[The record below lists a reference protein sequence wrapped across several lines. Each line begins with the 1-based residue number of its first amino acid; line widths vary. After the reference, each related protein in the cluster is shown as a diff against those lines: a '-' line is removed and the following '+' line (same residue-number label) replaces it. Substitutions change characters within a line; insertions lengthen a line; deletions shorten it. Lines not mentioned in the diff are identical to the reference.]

1 MKIKKIIA
9 LMLLSGCLII
19 GTNIAYAD
27 CKDTRT
33 FEQTIPALTFFDIED
48 LKKIEGNENKST
60 SEIQD
65 WFYSEM
71 DKYVKEK
78 LTPDLYA
85 DEDLGTIELDGANL
99 FKVLP
104 KPACGRQDT
113 PYSISDE
120 IKNKTFEL
128 AKSKIEGLSDLDKP
142 YSAYY
147 DSERKAY
154 YCAFTKRVNIPI
166 TGFYGKTIDVKTEKN
181 YNVYIK
187 EKKDQIFID
196 DERLNNYLSEN
207 PNVDVNKEYLSIL
220 YNVLKEQEGD
230 KIKNIEEYPED
241 TSFHKEGNHAYVY
254 GYVTNND
261 GEKILTK
268 IWINLLEFYGNE
280 ADFPI
285 TINEIESGLSEENVN
300 KINNILKKYNE
311 NIFYVGG
318 YKLDNNIL
326 KPNFYNNKD
335 YYIDFKKGSG
345 EGSYWAYR
353 FNFKIKPD
361 FTFDSILKNFDLNS
375 EKYSKY
381 KDFNNLMIKKYN
393 CELNKIKEYISSSD
407 GKENINSYVKNK
419 DESFTLLKTDVLNEY
434 AKDYIIL
441 ESKNGKNYL
450 VKINNLIVPA
460 VKLYEN
466 PLDKEET
473 ITEEDKHNIDK
484 VFRHYFK
491 DLYKS
496 TEFVSDKVRIDPCGR
511 AYLKV
516 KIFFND
522 NVFNELET
530 EIRVNR
536 TIADRIP
543 YCPPTVAYDPNTN
556 SYHETC
562 YTEEMCLSN
571 RYRFEILDPNNFSEN
586 VECTPEKSDIPNE
599 PDEPEKPIVPNVP
612 NNKTPATP
620 SNIPSNNSTPREKT
634 NTTVVPKQNDE
645 KTPITIVN
653 AEEKIITENDFQEG
667 KNPNSLIKRDI
678 KTGDNLFTI
687 TILMLFGILGVGGN
701 WFCDKLDNVKK
712 RE

>member
-1 MKIKKIIA
+1 MKIRKIIA

-33 FEQTIPALTFFDIED
+33 IETEIPALTYFDIEN
-48 LKKIEGNENKST
+48 LKKIDGNENKSE
-60 SEIQD
+60 SEIQN

-99 FKVLP
+99 FKVLQT
-104 KPACGRQDT
+104 PACGRQDT

-128 AKSKIEGLSDLDKP
+128 AKSKIEGLSDWDKP

-154 YCAFTKRVNIPI
+154 YCAFTKKVNIPI
-166 TGFYGKTIDVKTEKN
+166 TGFYGKTINVKTEKN

-196 DERLNNYLSEN
+196 GERLNNYLNEN
-207 PNVDVNKEYLSIL
+207 PNVDVNKEYLQIL

-241 TSFHKEGNHAYVY
+241 TSFHKEGNRAYVC
-254 GYVTNND
+254 GYVINND

-268 IWINLLEFYGNE
+268 IWMDLLDYIPDDN
-280 ADFPI
+280 DFSI
-285 TINEIESGLSEENVN
+285 TINEIEHGLNEETVN

-318 YKLDNNIL
+318 YKLDSNIA
-326 KPNFYNNKD
+326 KYNQSDRKYHIVLERYTGE
-335 YYIDFKKGSG
+335 YYYF
-345 EGSYWAYR
+345 AYD

-441 ESKNGKNYL
+441 ESKNGKKYL
-450 VKINNLIVPA
+450 IKINNLIIPA

-473 ITEEDKHNIDK
+473 ITEENKHDIDK

-536 TIADRIP
+536 TFSDLETV
-543 YCPPTVAYDPNTN
+543 CPPAFINNYNDGTTYRQCQKEGDCSITDK
-556 SYHETC
+556 
-562 YTEEMCLSN
+562 
-571 RYRFEILDPNNFSEN
+571 YRFEIFDPNNYSEN
-586 VECTPEKSDIPNE
+586 VECTPEKPDIPDK
-599 PDEPEKPIVPNVP
+599 PDEPEKPIVLNVP

-653 AEEKIITENDFQEG
+653 SEEKVITENDFQEG
-667 KNPNSLIKRDI
+667 KNSNSLIKRDI

-701 WFCDKLDNVKK
+701 WFCNKLDKVKK

>member
-1 MKIKKIIA
+1 MKIRKIMA
-9 LMLLSGCLII
+9 LMLLSGCLIM
-19 GTNIAYAD
+19 GTNIAYAN

-33 FEQTIPALTFFDIED
+33 IEWEIPAYGHFDFTD
-48 LKKIEGNENKST
+48 LRKIEGNENKTDEELSNLLFSNMT
-60 SEIQD
+60 
-65 WFYSEM
+65 
-71 DKYVKEK
+71 KYVKEK
-78 LTPDLYA
+78 LTPDLLK

-104 KPACGRQDT
+104 PPACGRQDT

-128 AKSKIEGLSDLDKP
+128 AKSKIEGLSDWDKP

-154 YCAFTKRVNIPI
+154 YCAFTKKVNIPI
-166 TGFYGKTIDVKTEKN
+166 TGFYGKTINVKTEKN

-196 DERLNNYLSEN
+196 GERLNGYLNEN
-207 PNVDVNKEYLSIL
+207 PNVDVNKEYLQIL

-407 GKENINSYVKNK
+407 GKENIDSYVKNK
-419 DESFTLLKTDVLNEY
+419 DESFTLLKTDILNEY
-434 AKDYIIL
+434 AKEYIVL
-441 ESKNGKNYL
+441 ESKNGKKYL
-450 VKINNLIVPA
+450 VKINDLIVPA

-496 TEFVSDKVRIDPCGR
+496 TEFISDKVRIDPCGR

-586 VECTPEKSDIPNE
+586 VECTPEKPDI
-599 PDEPEKPIVPNVP
+599 PDEPEKPIVPDVP
-612 NNKTPATP
+612 NNPTPATP

-653 AEEKIITENDFQEG
+653 SEEKNITENDFQEG
-667 KNPNSLIKRDI
+667 KNPNLLIKRDI

>member
-1 MKIKKIIA
+1 MKIRKIMA
-9 LMLLSGCLII
+9 LMLLSGCLIM

-33 FEQTIPALTFFDIED
+33 IEWEIPADGHFDFTD
-48 LKKIEGNENKST
+48 LRKIEGNENKTDEELSNLLFSNMT
-60 SEIQD
+60 
-65 WFYSEM
+65 
-71 DKYVKEK
+71 KYVKEK
-78 LTPDLYA
+78 LTPDLLK

-104 KPACGRQDT
+104 PPACGRQDT
-113 PYSISDE
+113 SYSISDE

-128 AKSKIEGLSDLDKP
+128 AKSKIEGLSDWDKP
-142 YSAYY
+142 YNAYY

-154 YCAFTKRVNIPI
+154 YCAFTKKVNIPI
-166 TGFYGKTIDVKTEKN
+166 NNFYGKTITVKTEKN

-187 EKKDQIFID
+187 EKKAQIFID
-196 DERLNNYLSEN
+196 GKRLNGYLNEN

-254 GYVTNND
+254 GYVTTND

-268 IWINLLEFYGNE
+268 IWMDLLDYIPYDN
-280 ADFPI
+280 DFSI
-285 TINEIESGLSEENVN
+285 TINEIEHGLNEETVN

-318 YKLDNNIL
+318 YKLDSNIAKYDQYDGKYHIGL
-326 KPNFYNNKD
+326 EKCTENLCRY
-335 YYIDFKKGSG
+335 S
-345 EGSYWAYR
+345 YR
-353 FNFKIKPD
+353 FNFKFEPD

-419 DESFTLLKTDVLNEY
+419 DESFTLLKTDILNEY

-441 ESKNGKNYL
+441 ESKNGKKYL

-522 NVFNELET
+522 NIFNELET

-543 YCPPTVAYDPNTN
+543 YCPPTMAYDPNTN

-571 RYRFEILDPNNFSEN
+571 RYRFDILDPNNFSEN
-586 VECTPEKSDIPNE
+586 VECTPEKPDIPN
-599 PDEPEKPIVPNVP
+599 EPEKPIVPNVP
-612 NNKTPATP
+612 NKTTPTTP

-653 AEEKIITENDFQEG
+653 SEEKIITENDFQEG

-687 TILMLFGILGVGGN
+687 TILILFGILGVGGN

>member
-1 MKIKKIIA
+1 MKIRKIMA
-9 LMLLSGCLII
+9 LMLLSGCLIM

-33 FEQTIPALTFFDIED
+33 IEWEIPVDGHFDFTD
-48 LKKIEGNENKST
+48 LRKIEGNENKTDEELSNLLFSNMT
-60 SEIQD
+60 
-65 WFYSEM
+65 
-71 DKYVKEK
+71 KYVKEK

-99 FKVLP
+99 FKVLSP
-104 KPACGRQDT
+104 PTCERQDT

-128 AKSKIEGLSDLDKP
+128 AKSKIEGLSDWDKP

-154 YCAFTKRVNIPI
+154 YCAFTKKVNIPI
-166 TGFYGKTIDVKTEKN
+166 NNFYGKTITVKTEKN

-196 DERLNNYLSEN
+196 GKRLNDYLSEN
-207 PNVDVNKEYLSIL
+207 PNADVNKEYLQIL

-230 KIKNIEEYPED
+230 KIKNIEEYTED
-241 TSFHKEGNHAYVY
+241 TGFHKEGNRAYVY

-268 IWINLLEFYGNE
+268 IWMDLLDYIPDDN
-280 ADFPI
+280 DFSI
-285 TINEIESGLSEENVN
+285 TINEIEHGLKEETVN

-318 YKLDNNIL
+318 YKLDSNIF
-326 KPNFYNNKD
+326 KYDQYYKQ
-335 YYIDFKKGSG
+335 YYICLEKCEENLCHYS
-345 EGSYWAYR
+345 YR
-353 FNFKIKPD
+353 FNFKLQPD
-361 FTFDSILKNFDLNS
+361 FTFDSILKNFDLDS

-381 KDFNNLMIKKYN
+381 KDFNNLMIKKYS
-393 CELNKIKEYISSSD
+393 CELKKIKEYISSSD

-419 DESFTLLKTDVLNEY
+419 DESFTLLKTDILNEY

-441 ESKNGKNYL
+441 ESKNGKKYL

-536 TIADRIP
+536 TFSDLETV
-543 YCPPTVAYDPNTN
+543 CPPAFINNYNDGTTYRQCQKEGDCSIT
-556 SYHETC
+556 
-562 YTEEMCLSN
+562 N
-571 RYRFEILDPNNFSEN
+571 RYRFGILDPNIFSEN
-586 VECTPEKSDIPNE
+586 VECTPEKPDVPDK
-599 PDEPEKPIVPNVP
+599 PDEQENPIIPNVP
-612 NNKTPATP
+612 NNPTPATP

-653 AEEKIITENDFQEG
+653 SEEKVITENDFQEG
-667 KNPNSLIKRDI
+667 KNSNLLIKRDI

-687 TILMLFGILGVGGN
+687 TILMLFGILGLGGN
-701 WFCDKLDNVKK
+701 WFCNKLYKVKK

>member
-1 MKIKKIIA
+1 MKIRKIMA
-9 LMLLSGCLII
+9 LMLLSGCLIM

-33 FEQTIPALTFFDIED
+33 IEWEIPADGHFDFTD
-48 LKKIEGNENKST
+48 LRKIEGNENKTDEELSNLLFSNMT
-60 SEIQD
+60 
-65 WFYSEM
+65 
-71 DKYVKEK
+71 KYVKEK
-78 LTPDLYA
+78 LTPDLLK

-104 KPACGRQDT
+104 PPACGRQDT

-128 AKSKIEGLSDLDKP
+128 AKSKIEGLSDWDKP

-147 DSERKAY
+147 DSEKKAY
-154 YCAFTKRVNIPI
+154 YCAFTKKVNIPI
-166 TGFYGKTIDVKTEKN
+166 NNFYGKTITVKTEKN

-196 DERLNNYLSEN
+196 SERLNNYLNEN
-207 PNVDVNKEYLSIL
+207 PNVDVNKEYLQIL

-254 GYVTNND
+254 GYVTTND

-268 IWINLLEFYGNE
+268 IWMDLLDYIPYDN
-280 ADFPI
+280 DFSI
-285 TINEIESGLSEENVN
+285 TINEIEHGLNEETVN

-318 YKLDNNIL
+318 YKLDNNIV

-335 YYIDFKKGSG
+335 YYINFKSGSR

-407 GKENINSYVKNK
+407 GKENINSYIKNK
-419 DESFTLLKTDVLNEY
+419 DESFTLLKTDILNEY
-434 AKDYIIL
+434 AKEYIVL
-441 ESKNGKNYL
+441 ESKNGKKYL
-450 VKINNLIVPA
+450 VKINDLIVPA

-496 TEFVSDKVRIDPCGR
+496 TEFVSNKVRIDPCGR

-543 YCPPTVAYDPNTN
+543 YCPPTVAYNPDTN
-556 SYHETC
+556 SYYETC

-586 VECTPEKSDIPNE
+586 VECTPEK
-599 PDEPEKPIVPNVP
+599 PDEPEKPIIPNVP

-653 AEEKIITENDFQEG
+653 SEEKVITENDFQEG
-667 KNPNSLIKRDI
+667 KNPNLLIKRDI

-687 TILMLFGILGVGGN
+687 TILMLFGILGLVGN

>member
-1 MKIKKIIA
+1 MKIRKIMA
-9 LMLLSGCLII
+9 LMLLSGCLIV

-33 FEQTIPALTFFDIED
+33 IEWEIPADGHFDFTD
-48 LKKIEGNENKST
+48 LRKIEGNENKTDEELSNLLFSNMT
-60 SEIQD
+60 
-65 WFYSEM
+65 
-71 DKYVKEK
+71 KYVKEK
-78 LTPDLYA
+78 LTPDLLK

-104 KPACGRQDT
+104 PPACGRQDT
-113 PYSISDE
+113 PYSISYE

-128 AKSKIEGLSDLDKP
+128 AKSKIEGLSDWDKP
-142 YSAYY
+142 HNAYY

-154 YCAFTKRVNIPI
+154 YCAFTKKVNIPI
-166 TGFYGKTIDVKTEKN
+166 NNFYGKTITVKTEKN

-187 EKKDQIFID
+187 ENKDQIFID
-196 DERLNNYLSEN
+196 GERLNGYLNEN
-207 PNVDVNKEYLSIL
+207 PNVDVNKEYLQIL
-220 YNVLKEQEGD
+220 YNVLKEQEGN

-241 TSFHKEGNHAYVY
+241 TNFHKEGNHAYVY

-268 IWINLLEFYGNE
+268 IWMDLLDYIPYDN
-280 ADFPI
+280 DFLI
-285 TINEIESGLSEENVN
+285 TINEIEHGLNEETVN

-318 YKLDNNIL
+318 YKLDSNIAKYDQYDGKYHIEL
-326 KPNFYNNKD
+326 KKCTENLCRY
-335 YYIDFKKGSG
+335 S
-345 EGSYWAYR
+345 YR
-353 FNFKIKPD
+353 FNFKFEPD
-361 FTFDSILKNFDLNS
+361 FTFDSILKNFDLDS

-381 KDFNNLMIKKYN
+381 KDFNNLMIKKYS

-419 DESFTLLKTDVLNEY
+419 DESFTLLKTSELNEY
-434 AKDYIIL
+434 AKEYIVL
-441 ESKNGKNYL
+441 ESKNGKKYL

-473 ITEEDKHNIDK
+473 ITEENKHNIDK

-571 RYRFEILDPNNFSEN
+571 RYRFDILDPNNFSEN
-586 VECTPEKSDIPNE
+586 VECTPEKPDIPN
-599 PDEPEKPIVPNVP
+599 EPEKPIVPNVP
-612 NNKTPATP
+612 NNTTPTTP

-653 AEEKIITENDFQEG
+653 SEEKVITENDFQEG
-667 KNPNSLIKRDI
+667 KNPNLLIKRDI

-687 TILMLFGILGVGGN
+687 TILMFFGILGLGGN
-701 WFCDKLDNVKK
+701 WFCDKLDKVKK

>member
-1 MKIKKIIA
+1 MD
-9 LMLLSGCLII
+9 LLD
-19 GTNIAYAD
+19 Y
-27 CKDTRT
+27 
-33 FEQTIPALTFFDIED
+33 IP
-48 LKKIEGNENKST
+48 
-60 SEIQD
+60 
-65 WFYSEM
+65 Y
-71 DKYVKEK
+71 
-78 LTPDLYA
+78 
-85 DEDLGTIELDGANL
+85 
-99 FKVLP
+99 
-104 KPACGRQDT
+104 
-113 PYSISDE
+113 
-120 IKNKTFEL
+120 
-128 AKSKIEGLSDLDKP
+128 
-142 YSAYY
+142 
-147 DSERKAY
+147 
-154 YCAFTKRVNIPI
+154 
-166 TGFYGKTIDVKTEKN
+166 
-181 YNVYIK
+181 
-187 EKKDQIFID
+187 
-196 DERLNNYLSEN
+196 
-207 PNVDVNKEYLSIL
+207 
-220 YNVLKEQEGD
+220 
-230 KIKNIEEYPED
+230 
-241 TSFHKEGNHAYVY
+241 
-254 GYVTNND
+254 NND
-261 GEKILTK
+261 
-268 IWINLLEFYGNE
+268 FS
-280 ADFPI
+280 I
-285 TINEIESGLSEENVN
+285 TINEIEHGLNEETVN

-318 YKLDNNIL
+318 YKLDSNIV
-326 KPNFYNNKD
+326 KYDQYYKQ
-335 YYIDFKKGSG
+335 YYIGLEKCEENLCYYS
-345 EGSYWAYR
+345 YR
-353 FNFKIKPD
+353 FNFKFEPD
-361 FTFDSILKNFDLNS
+361 FTFDSILKNFDLDS

-419 DESFTLLKTDVLNEY
+419 DESFTLLKTDILNEY

-441 ESKNGKNYL
+441 ESKNGKKYL
-450 VKINNLIVPA
+450 VKINDLIVPA

-586 VECTPEKSDIPNE
+586 VECTPEKPDIPN
-599 PDEPEKPIVPNVP
+599 EPEKPIVPDVP

-653 AEEKIITENDFQEG
+653 SEEKVITENDFQEG
-667 KNPNSLIKRDI
+667 KNPNLLIKRDI

-687 TILMLFGILGVGGN
+687 TILMLFGILGLGGN

>member
-1 MKIKKIIA
+1 MKIRKIMA

-33 FEQTIPALTFFDIED
+33 IETEIPALTYFDIED
-48 LKKIEGNENKST
+48 LKKIDGNENKSE
-60 SEIQD
+60 SEIQN

-104 KPACGRQDT
+104 PPACGRQDT

-128 AKSKIEGLSDLDKP
+128 AKSKIEGLSDWDKP

-154 YCAFTKRVNIPI
+154 YCAFTKKVNIPI
-166 TGFYGKTIDVKTEKN
+166 TGFYGKTINVKTEKN

-196 DERLNNYLSEN
+196 GERLNGYLNEN
-207 PNVDVNKEYLSIL
+207 PNVDVNKEYLQIL

-230 KIKNIEEYPED
+230 KIKNIEEYPEN

-254 GYVTNND
+254 GYVTTND

-268 IWINLLEFYGNE
+268 IWMDLLDYIPYDN
-280 ADFPI
+280 DFSI
-285 TINEIESGLSEENVN
+285 TINEIEHGLNEETVN

-318 YKLDNNIL
+318 YKLDSNIV
-326 KPNFYNNKD
+326 KYDQYYKQ
-335 YYIDFKKGSG
+335 YYIGLEKC
-345 EGSYWAYR
+345 EENLCRYSYK
-353 FNFKIKPD
+353 FNFKFEPD
-361 FTFDSILKNFDLNS
+361 FTFDSILKNFDLDS

-419 DESFTLLKTDVLNEY
+419 DESFTLFKTDILNEY

-441 ESKNGKNYL
+441 ESKNGKN
-450 VKINNLIVPA
+450 I
-460 VKLYEN
+460 
-466 PLDKEET
+466 
-473 ITEEDKHNIDK
+473 
-484 VFRHYFK
+484 
-491 DLYKS
+491 S
-496 TEFVSDKVRIDPCGR
+496 
-511 AYLKV
+511 
-516 KIFFND
+516 
-522 NVFNELET
+522 
-530 EIRVNR
+530 
-536 TIADRIP
+536 
-543 YCPPTVAYDPNTN
+543 
-556 SYHETC
+556 
-562 YTEEMCLSN
+562 
-571 RYRFEILDPNNFSEN
+571 
-586 VECTPEKSDIPNE
+586 
-599 PDEPEKPIVPNVP
+599 
-612 NNKTPATP
+612 
-620 SNIPSNNSTPREKT
+620 
-634 NTTVVPKQNDE
+634 
-645 KTPITIVN
+645 
-653 AEEKIITENDFQEG
+653 
-667 KNPNSLIKRDI
+667 
-678 KTGDNLFTI
+678 
-687 TILMLFGILGVGGN
+687 
-701 WFCDKLDNVKK
+701 
-712 RE
+712 

>member
-1 MKIKKIIA
+1 MKIRKIMA
-9 LMLLSGCLII
+9 LMLLSGCLIM

-33 FEQTIPALTFFDIED
+33 IEWEIPADGHFDFTD
-48 LKKIEGNENKST
+48 LRKIEGNENKTDEELSNLLFSNMT
-60 SEIQD
+60 
-65 WFYSEM
+65 
-71 DKYVKEK
+71 KYVKEK
-78 LTPDLYA
+78 LTPDLLK

-99 FKVLP
+99 FEVLP
-104 KPACGRQDT
+104 QPACGRQDT

-128 AKSKIEGLSDLDKP
+128 AKSKIEGLSDWDKP

-147 DSERKAY
+147 DSEKKSY
-154 YCAFTKRVNIPI
+154 YCAFTKKVNILI
-166 TGFYGKTIDVKTEKN
+166 TGFYGKTINVKTEKN

-196 DERLNNYLSEN
+196 DERLNDYLNEN
-207 PNVDVNKEYLSIL
+207 PNVDVNKEYLQIL

-241 TSFHKEGNHAYVY
+241 TSFHKEGNRAYVY

-268 IWINLLEFYGNE
+268 IWMDLLDYISYDN
-280 ADFPI
+280 DFPI
-285 TINEIESGLSEENVN
+285 TINEIEHGLNEETVN

-318 YKLDNNIL
+318 YKLDSNIV
-326 KPNFYNNKD
+326 KYDQYYKQ
-335 YYIDFKKGSG
+335 YYIGLKKCEENLCYYS
-345 EGSYWAYR
+345 YR
-353 FNFKIKPD
+353 FNFKFQPD
-361 FTFDSILKNFDLNS
+361 FTFDSILKNFDLDS

-381 KDFNNLMIKKYN
+381 KDFNNLMIKKYS

-419 DESFTLLKTDVLNEY
+419 DESFTLLKTSELNEY
-434 AKDYIIL
+434 AKEYIVL
-441 ESKNGKNYL
+441 ESKNGKKYL

-556 SYHETC
+556 SYYETC

-586 VECTPEKSDIPNE
+586 VECTPEKPDIPN
-599 PDEPEKPIVPNVP
+599 EPEKPIVPNVP
-612 NNKTPATP
+612 NNPTPATP

-653 AEEKIITENDFQEG
+653 SEEKVITENNVSETNIPDFT
-667 KNPNSLIKRDI
+667 IKRDI
-678 KTGDNLFTI
+678 KTGDDMFTI
-687 TILMLFGILGVGGN
+687 TILMFFGVLGLVGN
-701 WFCDKLDNVKK
+701 WFCNKLDKVKK